1 MKCSIINTKKNN
13 YLKLEFK
20 DKLYK
25 FSPTWLIENSKDL
38 SIRDKQTNQLLIEAA
53 EIKLSLRID
62 AFNIKNNNLT
72 LIEIILAGILFG
84 ILLNTLYLFFTSK
97 YFRDIKI

>member
-53 EIKLSLRID
+53 ELKLSLRIV
-62 AFNIKNNNLT
+62 AFNIKNNNL
-72 LIEIILAGILFG
+72 IISFNNNTVHNFNIKD
-84 ILLNTLYLFFTSK
+84 LLTPKK
-97 YFRDIKI
+97 YPNKKLWNRT